1 MLEKD
6 KVMFQKINC
15 QVGKKYAKKC
25 EDNNYKLIMNKKK
38 LCHFDEQENEILL
51 LFSAA
56 FLGG

>member
-15 QVGKKYAKKC
+15 QVEKKYAKKC
-25 EDNNYKLIMNKKK
+25 EDNNYKVIMNEKK

-51 LFSAA
+51 LF
-56 FLGG
+56 